1 MTTTLPEAGDGPS
14 ADDGVELLLAPR
26 EGVPPVV
33 ETAAALSEVVARFAA
48 GTGPTAVDA
57 ERASGYRYSQRA
69 YLVQLRRE
77 GAGSA
82 LIDPIG
88 CPDLSQLSAALQD
101 DEWVLHAASQDLAC
115 LAEVGL
121 VPSRVFD
128 TELAGRL
135 AGFERVGLGA
145 MVEGV
150 LGLRLEKG
158 HSSADWS
165 TRPLPESW
173 LVYAA
178 LDVEVLLEL
187 RDALEAT
194 LREQGKLELAHE
206 EFEAVRLAPPPP
218 PRQDPWRRTSGMNRT
233 RNRRQLAAVKA
244 MWEARDA
251 MARRRDTA
259 PGRILPDTAIVAAV
273 QANPA
278 TAEELVELPVFRG
291 RSTRRHVETWFAALR
306 DAAAR
311 PEDQLPQPLAV
322 GDGPPAANRWAE
334 RDPVAAKRL
343 ARVRAALLAVADRLG
358 MPVENVLQPEASRR
372 LAWTP
377 PRDPTPEAVAAVLT
391 GLGARRWQVDAVAGP
406 LAAALP
412 APPPAPVEPSS
423 TSADPGP
430 VDAGAAGP
438 VDEVA
443 EPAADATVETTP
455 RAPRAPR
462 RTRRGAQSA
471 QQVGQQTPSTGAA
484 PPVVQDQTPPAA
496 PDAVGGLPVADEGPR
511 RRRAA
516 TRAAG
521 PSDPAVPSTAPT
533 TPPATAPAPTAQGRR
548 RRAASRPAGPAD
560 DARQGG

>member
-1 MTTTLPEAGDGPS
+1 MTSTLPDAEDGAVP
-14 ADDGVELLLAPR
+14 DVELLLAPR

-33 ETAAALSEVVARFAA
+33 ETAAGLAEVVARFAG

-69 YLVQLRRE
+69 YLVQLRRK

-135 AGFERVGLGA
+135 AGFARVGLGS
-145 MVEGV
+145 MVENV

-158 HSSADWS
+158 HSAADWS

-206 EFEAVRLAPPPP
+206 EFEAVRLAPPAA
-218 PRQDPWRRTSGMNRT
+218 PRVDPWRRTVGMNRM

-259 PGRILPDTAIVAAV
+259 PGRILPDAAIVAAV
-273 QANPA
+273 QAAPLTPA
-278 TAEELVELPVFRG
+278 ALMELPVFGG
-291 RSTRRHVETWFAALR
+291 RSTRRHVDTWFAALAS
-306 DAAAR
+306 AAALAD
-311 PEDQLPQPLAV
+311 DQLPQPVAAN
-322 GDGPPAANRWAE
+322 DGPPAANRWAE

-343 ARVRAALLAVADRLG
+343 TRVRAALQVVADGLG
-358 MPVENVLQPEASRR
+358 MPVENVLQPEAARR

-377 PRDPTPEAVAAVLT
+377 PAAPTGDLVAQVLTSRGARAWQIAAVAE
-391 GLGARRWQVDAVAGP
+391 P
-406 LAAALP
+406 LALALPEPPPPPPPDVDPAAPRAVEEDEQAGAEPPAALP
-412 APPPAPVEPSS
+412 GRVAPIAFSGE
-423 TSADPGP
+423 
-430 VDAGAAGP
+430 
-438 VDEVA
+438 
-443 EPAADATVETTP
+443 AADVGP
-455 RAPRAPR
+455 
-462 RTRRGAQSA
+462 GA
-471 QQVGQQTPSTGAA
+471 
-484 PPVVQDQTPPAA
+484 
-496 PDAVGGLPVADEGPR
+496 
-511 RRRAA
+511 
-516 TRAAG
+516 
-521 PSDPAVPSTAPT
+521 
-533 TPPATAPAPTAQGRR
+533 
-548 RRAASRPAGPAD
+548 
-560 DARQGG
+560 